1 MSVTNFKKNF
11 IFRLEF
17 IVLILVLFILLGLGF
32 WQLHRYQEKRMI
44 LQAVAKQ
51 SNAIV
56 VEWNMTKPAP
66 QNFLKLSVSGQLLK
80 QVFYLDNQFYQ
91 HQLGYHILVPIELDN
106 HTILLLDQGWI
117 SLGNNRTAL
126 PEITSDSSTIWSG
139 TVYYPQLSKVD
150 LGQFLDRKDG
160 LKYVVET
167 LNTKEIS
174 KILGKKVLPWV
185 LRNNSTDVS
194 PYIRKWDVVT
204 VSPQRHV
211 AYASQ
216 WFMMAFVVL
225 TILIWR
231 IVKR

>member
-1 MSVTNFKKNF
+1 MSVTNLKKNF
-11 IFRLEF
+11 IFSLEF
-17 IVLILVLFILLGLGF
+17 IVLILVLSILLGLGF
-32 WQLHRYQEKRMI
+32 WQLHRSQEKKMI
-44 LQAVAKQ
+44 LLTVATQ
-51 SNAIV
+51 SNVLV
-56 VEWNMTKPAP
+56 VEWNVTKPAP
-66 QNFLKLSVSGQLLK
+66 QNFLKLRVSGQLLK

-106 HTILLLDQGWI
+106 RTILLLDQGWI
-117 SLGNNRTAL
+117 PLGDNRARL
-126 PEITSDSSTIWSG
+126 PEIIQDSSKFWEG
-139 TVYYPQLSKVD
+139 AVYYPQLSKVN

-185 LRNNSTDVS
+185 LRNHSTEVS

-204 VSPQRHV
+204 VSPQRHL

-216 WFMMAFVVL
+216 WFVMALIVL
-225 TILIWR
+225 IILIWR